1 MIHQL
6 NIVKKTMKG
15 YKKRLVKGLKSFQ
28 KEEKSKNMNA
38 NNIKLSPKM
47 KNKGRMLAVH

>member
-28 KEEKSKNMNA
+28 KRRKKQEHERKQYKTFSKDEK
-38 NNIKLSPKM
+38 
-47 KNKGRMLAVH
+47 RR